1 MQAQIAQ
8 EQLVTSTRQCREL
21 EWESQ
26 HVREH
31 SQKIEQA
38 HLSAL
43 RDAQEKLAAAE
54 SARHQAE
61 QDAERLKNSTD
72 RVHADTAR
80 LVQELGEV
88 KVSLLCF
95 TAARHG

>member
-8 EQLVTSTRQCREL
+8 EQLVTCTRQCREL

-31 SQKIEQA
+31 SQKVEQA

-43 RDAQEKLAAAE
+43 RDAQERLAAAE

-80 LVQELGEV
+80 FVQELEEV
-88 KVSLLCF
+88 KVSLVCF
-95 TAARHG
+95 TAVRHG